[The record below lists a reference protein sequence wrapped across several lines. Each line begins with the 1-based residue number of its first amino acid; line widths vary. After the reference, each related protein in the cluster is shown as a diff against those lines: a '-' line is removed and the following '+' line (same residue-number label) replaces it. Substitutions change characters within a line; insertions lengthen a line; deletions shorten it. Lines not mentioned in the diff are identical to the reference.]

1 MLHINEL
8 PHGRYSNQG
17 QITLHSP
24 EDTIQCRRD
33 KANRKCTDRKKSVK
47 KKTNVNND

>member
-8 PHGRYSNQG
+8 PHGTYSNECK
-17 QITLHSP
+17 ITLRSP

-33 KANRKCTDRKKSVK
+33 KANRKCTDRKKICK
-47 KKTNVNND
+47 KKKQM